1 MSERST
7 SEVKEFARRGE
18 EIYERD
24 VLPRLLPED
33 DWKVVAIEIETG
45 DYEIGKD
52 EIAAAHCLRARH
64 LEDVPDPETCRGPRE
79 GRRTSFRTW
88 HVSTAFAER

>member
-1 MSERST
+1 LAITPPHPRYSKE
-7 SEVKEFARRGE
+7 EFARRGE
-18 EIYERD
+18 EIYEQD
-24 VLPRLLPED
+24 ILPQMRPED

-64 LEDVPDPETCRGPRE
+64 PEAPFWF
-79 GRRTSFRTW
+79 RRVGSPYLHRFG
-88 HVSTAFAER
+88 HSPITAA